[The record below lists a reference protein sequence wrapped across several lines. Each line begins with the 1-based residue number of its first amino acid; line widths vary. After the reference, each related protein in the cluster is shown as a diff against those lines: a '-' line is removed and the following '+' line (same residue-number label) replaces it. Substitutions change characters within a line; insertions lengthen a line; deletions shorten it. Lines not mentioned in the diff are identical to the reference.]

1 MAGEQRRRADEKPM
15 DKRNAAGEQRD
26 KPRGIRTYR
35 DLVVWQ
41 KAIGMVTQK

>member
-1 MAGEQRRRADEKPM
+1 MVAEQRRRADEKPM
-15 DKRNAAGEQRD
+15 DKGKAAGEQRD

-41 KAIGMVTQK
+41 KAMGMVTQK